1 MITQELAH
9 QLFEYRGGAL
19 YWKIKVSRG
28 VYAGD
33 KVGYVHPSGH
43 CRFMYKRKGYAL
55 HRIIWLMQ
63 YGNMPNEIDHKD
75 TNKLNNNID
84 NLRIADNKNQQ
95 NVGLRFDNTTGSKNV
110 YWHKPTKSWSV
121 IVSANKKRHNLG
133 YFKNLELA
141 DLVATMA
148 REKYHG
154 AFANHG

>member
-1 MITQELAH
+1 VNQELAH
-9 QLFEYRGGAL
+9 SLFEYRDGAL
-19 YWKIKVSRG
+19 YWKIKPSRG
-28 VYAGD
+28 VNAGD
-33 KVGYVHPSGH
+33 KVGYTHPSGH
-43 CRFMYKRKGYAL
+43 RRFMYKRQGYFL

-63 YGNMPNEIDHKD
+63 YGDMPSEIDHKD
-75 TNKLNNNID
+75 TNKLNNNIE

-110 YWHKPTKSWSV
+110 YWHKPTNSWSV
-121 IVSANKKRHNLG
+121 IVTAAKKRNFLG
-133 YFKNLELA
+133 YFKDLELA